1 MQPLSQFGSASMMLI
16 SLSVLAVIVL
26 ICFWSLY
33 QNSKKRQFLNYQ
45 LQLAQDKE
53 QALQR
58 ELAVANQQK
67 LVQFERLATI
77 EAQLHEEQILTAQQE
92 TQITHLKELE
102 HDKLALQRE
111 SDEYQEL
118 LVNANQHITELE
130 VRFSS
135 ERKMSEEKSLLFSQA
150 RDQLKQDFQYL
161 ANKIFEDRAQSFDK
175 DSRASLNH
183 LLVPLREQIVDF
195 KRKVEDVYDKETRDR
210 QALYQQIDHLK
221 QLNQQMSQDALNLTK
236 ALKGDSKVQGNW
248 GEVILERILEES
260 GLRKGFEFET
270 QVSLT
275 AQNKRYQPDVII
287 RLPQEK
293 DMIIDSK
300 VSLTGYERYQSESEQ
315 ANKEKYLIEHVQS
328 LRNHIRGLSNKSY
341 EQLESINTL
350 DFVMLFVPIEGAF
363 LLALEHDKGLFRYAM
378 QRNIVLVSPSTLLIT
393 LRTVKNIWRFDQ
405 QNQNA
410 QVIANR
416 GAELYDKFVG
426 FVESMDDLGKHL
438 VRAQTAYD
446 NSYKRLSTGKG
457 NLVSQADALTKLGVN
472 GKKKLANDILQ
483 VGAQQDS

>member
-1 MQPLSQFGSASMMLI
+1 MQPLYELGTA
-16 SLSVLAVIVL
+16 SVLFVALAVMAIIVFV
-26 ICFWSLY
+26 CVYSLY
-33 QNSKKRQFLNYQ
+33 QSAKKRQYLNYQ
-45 LQLAQDKE
+45 LQLLQDKE
-53 QALQR
+53 QALQH
-58 ELAVANQQK
+58 ELNALNQQK
-67 LVQFERLATI
+67 LVQYERLTKV

-92 TQITHLKELE
+92 TKITHLKELE

-161 ANKIFEDRAQSFDK
+161 ANKIFEDKANSFDK
-175 DSRASLNH
+175 DSRTSLNH
-183 LLVPLREQIVDF
+183 MLVPLREQIVDF
-195 KRKVEDVYDKETRDR
+195 KKKVEDVYDKETRDR

-221 QLNQQMSQDALNLTK
+221 QLNQQMSQDALNLTQ

-248 GEVILERILEES
+248 GEVVLERILEES

-270 QVSLT
+270 QVSVT
-275 AQNKRYQPDVII
+275 ANNKRYQPDVII

-300 VSLTGYERYQSESEQ
+300 VSLTGYERYRSESEQ

-363 LLALEHDKGLFRYAM
+363 LLALEHDKSLFRYAM

-405 QNQNA
+405 QNQNS

-426 FVESMDDLGKHL
+426 FIESMDDLGKHL

-446 NSYKRLSTGKG
+446 SSYKRLSTGKG

-472 GKKKLANDILQ
+472 GKKKLANEILQ
-483 VGAQQDS
+483 AEDEE